1 MFLYFII
8 YNIYNCS
15 RKNSKNKSIHKNN
28 KINYNKFL
36 NNSFTEIVRGNNNNI
51 PNSSSGKNKINKKNI
66 FIINPLKN
74 DWEKIIENL
83 KVQKNNKAKI
93 EKKEIKKSTK
103 NKNQIEKIENKN
115 TISSTEDNNNIN
127 NINNNFS
134 YKINKT
140 NCNVKNIEKSYSC
153 KNINF
158 IPVKKQNKSS
168 NNNNNNDNT
177 FFTLN
182 KNMEQKIN
190 YLNEN
195 YNNDT
200 NKVIETVN
208 EFFIKYCKEIED
220 QHQKKLIFE
229 IFYHINN
236 ILNQKEQQISNI
248 QKEKEDLIQQN
259 NKLIEQN
266 NILIQKNNILENKIN
281 NNIIISENKNDEM
294 ENSNKSSSSV
304 NTEELESIRFFDKI
318 IMKKHSILNIP
329 ELSFQK
335 INGYKDNNIHKK
347 NIKQRYSFQGNNI
360 ININN
365 MDKKEKKMKNNINL
379 NKRTINYYNSG
390 IFHNS
395 FKQKINIRYNQ
406 NNKK

>member
-1 MFLYFII
+1 MI
-8 YNIYNCS
+8 
-15 RKNSKNKSIHKNN
+15 
-28 KINYNKFL
+28 
-36 NNSFTEIVRGNNNNI
+36 
-51 PNSSSGKNKINKKNI
+51 
-66 FIINPLKN
+66 
-74 DWEKIIENL
+74 
-83 KVQKNNKAKI
+83 
-93 EKKEIKKSTK
+93 
-103 NKNQIEKIENKN
+103 
-115 TISSTEDNNNIN
+115 
-127 NINNNFS
+127 
-134 YKINKT
+134 
-140 NCNVKNIEKSYSC
+140 
-153 KNINF
+153 
-158 IPVKKQNKSS
+158 
-168 NNNNNNDNT
+168 
-177 FFTLN
+177 
-182 KNMEQKIN
+182 
-190 YLNEN
+190 EN

-208 EFFIKYCKEIED
+208 GYFIKYCNEIEG

-248 QKEKEDLIQQN
+248 QKEKEDLIRQN

-281 NNIIISENKNDEM
+281 NNIIISENKEDEM
-294 ENSNKSSSSV
+294 EHSNKSSSSV

-318 IMKKHSILNIP
+318 IMKKHSIINIP

-335 INGYKDNNIHKK
+335 INGHKDNNIHKK